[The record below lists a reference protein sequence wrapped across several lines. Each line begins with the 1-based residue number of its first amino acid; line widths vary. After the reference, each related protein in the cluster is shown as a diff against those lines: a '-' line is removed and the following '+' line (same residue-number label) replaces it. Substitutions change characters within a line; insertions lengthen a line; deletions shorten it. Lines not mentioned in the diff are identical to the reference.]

1 MFARLVHI
9 LGGAAIAVALL
20 SLVAS
25 VYAVRQIYAPLRL
38 STTIASIVVAR
49 GASLA
54 QVANQLHNHGVLSDP
69 RVLTIYGR
77 LSGLS
82 VRIKTG
88 EYSVR
93 SDDTALTLLHRMV
106 AGKTIRYSIT
116 FVEGW
121 SFKQF
126 RAALD
131 KADHLRHASRG
142 WSDPQ
147 IMQALG
153 RTDEHPEGRFFP
165 DTYVYAR
172 GDSDLSILRQAAT
185 ALDAILAAAW
195 ADREAKLPYKRAYDA
210 LIMASIVEKETGAAH
225 ERARIAGVFVRRLRK
240 NMKLQTDPTVI
251 YGMGDRFDGD
261 IRRKDLRENTP
272 YNTYV
277 HKGLPPTP
285 IANPGAHAIR
295 AALQPEAGTVL
306 YFVAKG
312 DGTHQFSDTYAQH
325 KRAVK
330 RFQLSRAKGKQ

>member
-1 MFARLVHI
+1 MFARLVHV

-20 SLVAS
+20 SLVTS

-38 STTIASIVVAR
+38 STPSASIEVAR

-54 QVANQLHNHGVLSDP
+54 QVANQLHNHGILSEP
-69 RVLTIYGR
+69 RALTIYGR

-82 VRIKTG
+82 VRIKAG
-88 EYSVR
+88 EYPIH

-131 KADHLRHASRG
+131 EAAQLRHASRG
-142 WSDPQ
+142 LSDPQ

-172 GDSDLSILRQAAT
+172 GDSDLSILHQAAT
-185 ALDAILAAAW
+185 ALDTTLAAAW
-195 ADREAKLPYKRAYDA
+195 ADRDAKLPYKRAYDA